1 MFRSKEIALES
12 LTHSSFSNEGPEF
25 IKEGESTLPPS
36 TSFCDNERLEF
47 LGDAVIGLV
56 VAKNLMQLFPQ
67 ASEGKLSRWRS
78 SLVSRK
84 TLAEIAWQLKLGEL
98 VLLGRG
104 ERQTG
109 GSEKRSILAAVLEAI
124 VGAIFCDGGIDPA
137 EKFLVGIYAPL
148 FQMLGQGD
156 EQLFR
161 LMDKK
166 THLQEKT
173 QSLYKAAPQYR
184 LIGAGGPEHEKVS
197 RVEIVI
203 DG

>member
-1 MFRSKEIALES
+1 MPLP
-12 LTHSSFSNEGPEF
+12 LT
-25 IKEGESTLPPS
+25 
-36 TSFCDNERLEF
+36 DNERLEF

-56 VAKNLMQLFPQ
+56 VAKNLMQLFPT

-84 TLAEIAWQLKLGEL
+84 TLAEMALELGL
-98 VLLGRG
+98 GNMVRLGRG

-124 VGAIFCDGGIDPA
+124 VGAVFKEGGIIPA
-137 EKFLVGIYAPL
+137 ENFLVRVYTPL
-148 FQMLGQGD
+148 FDMIADGD
-156 EQLFR
+156 DHLYR

-166 THLQEKT
+166 THLQERT
-173 QSLYKAAPQYR
+173 QSLFRAAPQYR
-184 LIGAGGPEHEKVS
+184 LVGAWGPEHEKFF

-203 DG
+203 DGKVVAQGDGRSKKDAEQHAASIALETLGFQ